1 MRRGPLCLLACALVV
16 SACGGTRPDIATL
29 ASNSDQVIWEAGQK
43 AAEKKQWESA
53 RQHFKRIIEGFPQSQ
68 VGPQARLAL
77 ADSYFQEGGTG
88 NYILAVSAYR
98 EFLTFFPT
106 HPRSDYAQFQVGESF
121 WRQKNGPDR
130 DQTAT
135 AEALAEF
142 QKVLELYPE
151 SAKAEETRARIRE
164 CRQSLAHAEFLAG
177 VFYQRTR
184 QACRASIARY
194 EGILNEYPD
203 YKGLDEVL
211 FRLSQCLCQ
220 AGRGVEAQ
228 PHLAKLQE
236 EYPNSPLTADA
247 TAFTCETPVLPPPAS
262 PAPTPAVE
270 AAPTPSPTPTPPA
283 P

>member
-247 TAFTCETPVLPPPAS
+247 KAFTCETPVLPPPAS